1 MLKGYIPT
9 PEALSESFQD
19 VLDKNPQYVP
29 FKSLFEL
36 YGVAAANQQLDLTVD
51 ILHSIYDNLEKL
63 AEAQSEE
70 ERETML
76 DKMAKSM
83 QINVAMLKEY
93 KETME
98 EESKE
103 LMQKMSC

>member
-1 MLKGYIPT
+1 
-9 PEALSESFQD
+9 
-19 VLDKNPQYVP
+19 
-29 FKSLFEL
+29 
-36 YGVAAANQQLDLTVD
+36 
-51 ILHSIYDNLEKL
+51 
-63 AEAQSEE
+63 
-70 ERETML
+70 ML

>member
-1 MLKGYIPT
+1 M
-9 PEALSESFQD
+9 
-19 VLDKNPQYVP
+19 
-29 FKSLFEL
+29 
-36 YGVAAANQQLDLTVD
+36 D
-51 ILHSIYDNLEKL
+51 ILHSIYNNLEKL
-63 AEAQSEE
+63 SEAESEE
-70 ERETML
+70 ERENIL

-83 QINVAMLKEY
+83 QINVAMLKEH